1 MKYTDYILVGQG
13 IAGSLLAWYLIK
25 NKKTVILIDSKNESS
40 ASLVAAGIIHPITGR
55 RIVKTWM
62 ADELLPFAN
71 DAYREIEIQFEEKI
85 LHPLGIVELL
95 SNPKEYN
102 DWMARSGEKELSGY
116 IDNSD
121 SIATYAKY
129 LQPFYKSI
137 TVNRASWVNTGTLL
151 RTLRNYFLQQQILIE
166 EKFKIDSLSKTENGV
181 MYHDISASGVIFCEG
196 IEAMENPYWWH
207 LPFLPS
213 KGEVLTI
220 RAEMNLDHILN
231 RKIFIQPLGMNLF
244 RVGST
249 YSWDQIDN
257 LPSEAGKEFLISQ
270 LRSILKIPFE
280 VVDHKAAIR
289 PTVKD
294 RRPFLGLHPKHD
306 QIGIFNG
313 LGTKGCLLAP
323 YFAHHFAGYLSGK
336 NELMQ
341 EVNVRKLNP
350 KS

>member
-1 MKYTDYILVGQG
+1 MKYADYIIVGQG

-25 NKKTVILIDSKNESS
+25 NKKTVIVIDSKNESS

-62 ADELLPFAN
+62 ADELLPFAH
-71 DAYREIEIQFEEKI
+71 DAYQEIETQFEENI

-137 TVNRASWVNTGTLL
+137 TVNRASWVNTGILL

-166 EKFKIDSLSKTENGV
+166 EKFKIDSLSKTDNGV
-181 MYHDISASGVIFCEG
+181 MYNDISASGVIFCEG
-196 IEAMENPYWWH
+196 IEAIKNPYWSY
-207 LPFLPS
+207 LPFIPS

-249 YSWDQIDN
+249 YTWDQIDT

-280 VVDHKAAIR
+280 VVEHKAAIR

-294 RRPFLGLHPKHD
+294 RRPFLGLHPAHD

-336 NELMQ
+336 NELKE
-341 EVNVRKLNP
+341 EVNVRKL
-350 KS
+350 KSKS